1 MRIDMPRWLI
11 SAAVLFSVTA
21 CTPSQDRSYA
31 SKFVSGNTVVHEVFW
46 GVDHKTP
53 YPFTTSGE
61 ILCVYYPDFGIE
73 VYFEPAGYSK
83 DSSIGTPL
91 NKAAAKALKRDG
103 MKPNVPYSIK
113 EGADLSEAVK
123 VGLKACDEEQAK
135 LKRD

>member
-1 MRIDMPRWLI
+1 MRINLSRWLI
-11 SAAVLFSVTA
+11 SIAVLLVAA

-46 GVDHKTP
+46 GIDHKMS

-61 ILCVYYPDFGIE
+61 IWCVYYPDFGIE

-91 NKAAAKALKRDG
+91 NEAAAKALKRDG

-113 EGADLSEAVK
+113 ESADLSEAID
-123 VGLKACDEEQAK
+123 VGLKLCDEQM
-135 LKRD
+135 R